1 MGLLLGSDEIVYDR
15 KMLLSLRGDWSM
27 HNWEWEPNDD
37 ARMRRF
43 QKTVDAFSDV
53 QTTLRVG
60 LCSSNPGGNYIKSRT
75 VTCGSY
81 CNEYQALLQL
91 GVIDADDLEGAMRQV
106 NVSDMF
112 TIGSP
117 TIDDSVRVSSSQ
129 YIASGIV
136 PVDNASALRFM
147 QSFYQRSGKVYVLRF
162 VSYIPTPNDSCS
174 YDDTVFFG
182 MPSKMGFGLYL
193 DNGIRWLP

>member
-1 MGLLLGSDEIVYDR
+1 MGLLLGSNEIVYDKR
-15 KMLLSLRGDWSM
+15 LVLSLRNDWSM
-27 HNWEWEPNDD
+27 HNWEWEPSDD
-37 ARMRRF
+37 VCMRRF
-43 QKTVDAFSDV
+43 QKTVEAFSGV

-60 LCSSNPGGNYIKSRT
+60 PCSSNPGGNFIKSRT

-81 CNEYQALLQL
+81 YNEYQALLQL
-91 GVIDADDLEGAMRQV
+91 GIITSDDLEGAVRQV
-106 NVSDMF
+106 NVSDVF
-112 TIGSP
+112 TIGSS

-129 YIASGIV
+129 CIASGIV
-136 PVDNASALRFM
+136 PVDNVSALRFI
-147 QSFYQRSGKVYVLRF
+147 QSFYWRSGKVYVLRF